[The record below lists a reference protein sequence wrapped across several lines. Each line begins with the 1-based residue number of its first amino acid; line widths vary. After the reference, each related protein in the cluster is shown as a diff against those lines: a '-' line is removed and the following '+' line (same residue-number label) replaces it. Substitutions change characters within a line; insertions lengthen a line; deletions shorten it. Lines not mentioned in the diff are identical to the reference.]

1 MKAKLTLEQDDE
13 DDFGPRAE
21 SDDSDD
27 YDGVPRTE
35 EVPMI
40 TTTEIKSQDEDKMDV
55 TLEKNENSVDHGL
68 PQTQI
73 VEEHTLDVRLRTG
86 GPAKSSIQIRKKS

>member
-1 MKAKLTLEQDDE
+1 
-13 DDFGPRAE
+13 
-21 SDDSDD
+21 
-27 YDGVPRTE
+27 
-35 EVPMI
+35 
-40 TTTEIKSQDEDKMDV
+40 MDV

-86 GPAKSSIQIRKKS
+86 GPAKSSIQIRGKS